1 MTDKK
6 DGPAKGPERGASE
19 PQAAKRP
26 FATLDLKATEVKVD
40 DLKAKAEAKPAGT
53 PTAEAATAAKV
64 AAAAKAVGDGAKAA
78 DPKAAEPKGTDPKS
92 KGPGT
97 ASDWSVETALGDR
110 KAGPDKATM
119 DAAAAAAVAAN
130 RGSGF
135 GRFLSHAT
143 AGVLGGALTLAAG
156 PHILPLLGIEA
167 PRGPGAGTIALPADV
182 ADRIAAVERAVRER
196 PTAPAGNTA
205 QLEQSLGRIEDLT
218 KRIAALGEAQ
228 AKLEA
233 ENTAL
238 KDQIAKQ
245 GPGADALRVTK
256 LEEQLA
262 TIAAA
267 AQADPA
273 RAGRIPQLAQLT
285 GQVRDLEAAL
295 QSRLAALKKE
305 LAQDIETRIGTVAEV
320 GETAKSGT
328 LRLDREVAGVKTDT
342 SRLTQRLD
350 QLKVAADK
358 LDELLRAVKEE
369 TGGLKASLDAFKGET
384 DQRLKQAAKPAD
396 IAAALNPVSQKVF
409 ELERS
414 LVGVLRAEDDRKS
427 NTERIVLSLE
437 LGNLKRAM
445 ERGARYTAELAEV
458 RRVAG
463 DRIDLK
469 ALERYAADGVPT
481 LATLVQDFK
490 KIGNAIMD
498 AEAEQPGAS
507 VMDRMMVSAKS
518 IVRVRKAE
526 YAADDKT
533 AEAVVTRMEAALK
546 DGKLADVLAEA
557 NKLTDK
563 SRGPAVEWL
572 KKVEARQ
579 TVDAALLAID
589 TALKSSLGAGP
600 RPADPAPAAPKGA
613 KQ

>member
-6 DGPAKGPERGASE
+6 DGPGKGPERGASE

-26 FATLDLKATEVKVD
+26 FATIDLKATEVKVD
-40 DLKAKAEAKPAGT
+40 DLKAKAEAKPADA
-53 PTAEAATAAKV
+53 PAPEAATAAKV
-64 AAAAKAVGDGAKAA
+64 AAAAKVVSDNAKPADAKGAA
-78 DPKAAEPKGTDPKS
+78 PKA
-92 KGPGT
+92 KGPAT

-110 KAGPDKATM
+110 QATPDKATM

-143 AGVLGGALTLAAG
+143 AGVLGGALALAAG
-156 PHILPLLGIEA
+156 PHMLPLLGIEA

-196 PTAPAGNTA
+196 PAAPAGSTA

-228 AKLEA
+228 SKLEA

-245 GPGADALRVTK
+245 GAGADAQRVTK

-305 LAQDIETRIGTVAEV
+305 LAQDIETRIGAVAEV

-384 DQRLKQAAKPAD
+384 DGRLKAAAKPAD

-445 ERGARYTAELAEV
+445 ERGARYTSELAEV

-469 ALERYAADGVPT
+469 ALERYAAEGVPT

-498 AEAEQPGAS
+498 AEAETPGAS

-526 YAADDKT
+526 YAADDTT

-546 DGKLADVLAEA
+546 DAKLADALAEA
-557 NKLTDK
+557 KKLTEK
-563 SRGPAVEWL
+563 ARAPAAEWL

-600 RPADPAPAAPKGA
+600 RPAADPAPAAPKGA